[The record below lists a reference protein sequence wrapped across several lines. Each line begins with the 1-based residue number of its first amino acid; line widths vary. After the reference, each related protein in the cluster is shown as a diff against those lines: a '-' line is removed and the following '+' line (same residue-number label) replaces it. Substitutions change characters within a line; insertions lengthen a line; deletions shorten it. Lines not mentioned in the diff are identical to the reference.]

1 MNSCFARIAD
11 VFHLFLYFVYLRSH
25 LGLSLPMEYVMIMQR
40 ESKWRKE
47 DLMKMKMRR
56 TLLPLSEICSGIVL
70 DKVLSYCSFGSV
82 ILSVTLYKSMFY

>member
-1 MNSCFARIAD
+1 MNTYLARIAD
-11 VFHLFLYFVYLRSH
+11 VCHLFLYFVYLRSH